1 MQINVQ
7 IKATRNGGYILEQR
21 GSMCVPT
28 TIYNILC
35 KYDLIGPDYEKDFRR
50 LVRHIHEMGISTDKG
65 MSGPQ
70 AMDVLYTLGI
80 PNCHISVKYAPK
92 ERITHWLNC
101 NHVLI
106 VFVDAGILWQDPKN
120 EADGQINHCLLLEKE
135 TDRSYIVRDTGSG
148 RRRYNKNLLLE
159 SLGPDAI
166 AVYGQG
172 AERPAIF
179 ADAAAEGVI
188 K

>member
-21 GSMCVPT
+21 GSYCVPT

-35 KYDLIGPDYEKDFRR
+35 KYGLIGPDYEKDFRR
-50 LVRHIHEMGISTDKG
+50 LVQTIHGMEISTDEG

-70 AMDVLYTLGI
+70 AMDVLYKLGI
-80 PNCHISVKYAPK
+80 PNCHVSVKYTP
-92 ERITHWLNC
+92 EEQISYWLNH

-106 VFVDAGILWQDPKN
+106 VFVNAGILWEDQKN
-120 EADGQINHCLLLEKE
+120 LAAGQINHCLLLEKE
-135 TDRSYIVRDTGSG
+135 TEENYIVRDTGSG
-148 RRRYNKNLLLE
+148 RRRYSKDLLLK

-179 ADAAAEGVI
+179 VDAEVTR
-188 K
+188 